1 MEIADELNKR
11 AIKLILYYHVGHGDL
26 PNTNWWNRNW
36 NPNWLEENYDKSLFF
51 KNWQNIITEVG
62 ERYGEKLAGWLF
74 DDDCVIYP
82 ADYETLGRATKAGN
96 PDRLVAYNSWIGS
109 RFTEFQDYSFG
120 EGFLGP
126 DRETVINGKFVKGP
140 FKGLQA
146 FGCVMLDG
154 PDWGVYQPDFK
165 VLPPFYSEEKAAA
178 IARHAAQTKAPIAFN
193 LLMYE
198 DGTVSPAS
206 LKTMERIRQVVR
218 TDARLETV
226 YPEPA
231 MIEMSAAEKEDIRRM
246 IRAVGKQPKVNKG
259 TMLETRGTIA
269 ADKGSKAIEQ
279 WMSRYG
285 TTIDGTQ
292 IGPFE
297 PTDSYVTTQRDN
309 IIYVHILDWQGKNN
323 VSLPIIDRVL
333 KRAYP
338 LSDPRDNVNYVSL
351 GWVRQE
357 DWGLLLVVPE
367 EFRGNPYTI
376 FMLEIE

>member
-1 MEIADELNKR
+1 
-11 AIKLILYYHVGHGDL
+11 
-26 PNTNWWNRNW
+26 
-36 NPNWLEENYDKSLFF
+36 
-51 KNWQNIITEVG
+51 
-62 ERYGEKLAGWLF
+62 
-74 DDDCVIYP
+74 
-82 ADYETLGRATKAGN
+82 
-96 PDRLVAYNSWIGS
+96 
-109 RFTEFQDYSFG
+109 
-120 EGFLGP
+120 
-126 DRETVINGKFVKGP
+126 
-140 FKGLQA
+140 
-146 FGCVMLDG
+146 
-154 PDWGVYQPDFK
+154 
-165 VLPPFYSEEKAAA
+165 
-178 IARHAAQTKAPIAFN
+178 
-193 LLMYE
+193 MYE

-218 TDARLETV
+218 TDAKLETV

-246 IRAVGKQPKVNKG
+246 IRTVGKQPKVNKG
-259 TMLETRGTIA
+259 TMLETRGKIA

-376 FMLEIE
+376 FMLEMGAGR